1 MSYLMQSPLARTLFL
16 VATLAACSAGPASE
30 AESKAKAN
38 TGPTKPFVA
47 TPVGTFDTPFAMAF
61 LPDGSALVTEKA
73 GHLQHWRSGQPNA
86 EVAGVPAVKAGGQG
100 GLLHVALSPGFT
112 SDRTVYLTYSEPSAN
127 GGAGLAMARGTL
139 GEAGGRMQLTGVRV
153 LWHDPQGGKG
163 GQYGGII
170 AFAPDGRS
178 LFLSSGER
186 QRFTP
191 AQDASQPL
199 GKILHLTLDGQPATG
214 NSGAGKVGAAS
225 TTLTDPPANSSAAK
239 TARGRSFSWPG
250 ANRAPAETW
259 SSGHRNPYGLA
270 FDESGRL
277 WETEM
282 GPQGGDELN
291 LIKPGANYGWPNAS
305 NGSNY
310 DDSDI
315 PDHRPGDGYEAP
327 KTWWNPSISPGGLII
342 YRGGK
347 WPQWKGD
354 AFIPALSANA
364 LIRVHLSG
372 ESATKADQ
380 WDMGNRIRGVAQGP
394 GGEIY
399 LLEDGSGAR
408 LLRLDKAR

>member
-1 MSYLMQSPLARTLFL
+1 MRYVMQSPLARTLFL
-16 VATLAACSAGPASE
+16 GVTLAACSAGPASE
-30 AESKAKAN
+30 AESK
-38 TGPTKPFVA
+38 GSSSRPFVA

-73 GHLQHWRSGQPNA
+73 GHLQHWRQGQPNA

-100 GLLHVALSPGFT
+100 GLLDVALSPGFAT
-112 SDRTVYLTYSEPSAN
+112 DRLVYLTYSEPSAN
-127 GGAGLAMARGTL
+127 GGAGLAMARGML
-139 GEAGGRMQLTGVRV
+139 GEKGGRMQLSGMRV

-178 LFLSSGER
+178 LYLSSGER

-191 AQDASQPL
+191 AQDPGQPL
-199 GKILHLTLDGQPATG
+199 GKILHLTLDGQPASG
-214 NSGAGKVGAAS
+214 NPAAGKVGAAS
-225 TTLTDPPANSSAAK
+225 TTLTDPPSNSGAAK
-239 TARGRSFSWPG
+239 AARGRSFTWPG
-250 ANRAPAETW
+250 ANRTPAETW

-270 FDESGRL
+270 FDEAGRL

-291 LIKPGANYGWPNAS
+291 LVKPGANYGWPNAS

-380 WDMGNRIRGVAQGP
+380 WDMGERIRSVAQGP

-399 LLEDGSGAR
+399 LLEDGSGAK
-408 LLRLDKAR
+408 LLRLDRAR

>member
-1 MSYLMQSPLARTLFL
+1 MFL
-16 VATLAACSAGPASE
+16 GVTLAACSAGPASE
-30 AESKAKAN
+30 AEGKGSA
-38 TGPTKPFVA
+38 TRPFVA
-47 TPVGTFDTPFAMAF
+47 TPVGKFDRPFAMAF

-73 GHLQHWRSGQPNA
+73 GHLQHWRAGQSNA
-86 EVAGVPAVKAGGQG
+86 EVAGVPVIKAGGQG
-100 GLLHVALSPGFT
+100 GLLDVALSPGFAN
-112 SDRTVYLTYSEPSAN
+112 DRLVYLTYSEPSAN

-139 GEAGGRMQLTGVRV
+139 AETGGRMQLSGLRV

-170 AFAPDGRS
+170 AFAPDGQS

-199 GKILHLTLDGQPATG
+199 GKILHLTLDGQPAPG
-214 NSGAGKVGAAS
+214 NPGAGKVGAAS
-225 TTLTDPPANSSAAK
+225 TMITDPPSNTAAAK
-239 TARGRSFSWPG
+239 NAGGRSFAWAG
-250 ANRAPAETW
+250 ANLTVAETW
-259 SSGHRNPYGLA
+259 SRGHRNPYGLA
-270 FDESGRL
+270 FDGAGRL

-315 PDHRPGDGYEAP
+315 PDHKPGDGYEPP
-327 KTWWNPSISPGGLII
+327 KAWWNPSISPGGLMI

-354 AFIPALSANA
+354 AFIPALSAQA

-372 ESATKADQ
+372 ESATMADR
-380 WDMGNRIRGVAQGP
+380 WEMGARIRSVAQGP

-399 LLEDGSGAR
+399 LLEDEGR
-408 LLRLDKAR
+408 LLRLDPR